1 MSVASHQGLLASS
14 ESSLLKNQN
23 PVCVGCSKKKM
34 CALYGKWTECLY
46 AVDAA
51 AFEAHKKN
59 NKKVTEEKKAR
70 EVRPVS
76 DLRSTAGF

>member
-1 MSVASHQGLLASS
+1 M
-14 ESSLLKNQN
+14 
-23 PVCVGCSKKKM
+23 CVGCSKKKM

-59 NKKVTEEKKAR
+59 NKKVTEEKKVR
-70 EVRPVS
+70 EVRLIS
-76 DLRSTAGF
+76 DCPM

>member
-1 MSVASHQGLLASS
+1 MSVGSLS
-14 ESSLLKNQN
+14 ESLSIFRKLFVKKTKTM
-23 PVCVGCSKKKM
+23 CVWCSKKKT

-59 NKKVTEEKKAR
+59 NKKVTEEKKVR
-70 EVRPVS
+70 EVRLIS
-76 DLRSTAGF
+76 DRQT

>member
-1 MSVASHQGLLASS
+1 MSVASPSGPLSIFRKLFV
-14 ESSLLKNQN
+14 KK
-23 PVCVGCSKKKM
+23 PKPCVCVGCSKKKM

-59 NKKVTEEKKAR
+59 KKVTEEKKVR
-70 EVRPVS
+70 EVRLVS
-76 DLRSTAGF
+76 DMRSTTGF